1 MGSGDNYYFFAFF
14 QNTLCLPTHTLHA
27 VQNLQRLR
35 DVVDGAVVLLLVEVD
50 AVKGAGLRELRVF
63 QPAPDVFGV
72 DDVLVH
78 LHGAEVLLKSDE
90 IA

>member
-1 MGSGDNYYFFAFF
+1 M
-14 QNTLCLPTHTLHA
+14 PIHT

-63 QPAPDVFGV
+63 QPAPDIFGI
-72 DDVLVH
+72 DDALV
-78 LHGAEVLLKSDE
+78 
-90 IA
+90 